1 MIPPGAGQR
10 YTTDN
15 PPVYTL
21 PPVIT
26 SIDYSPDGKLLAVA
40 GFHEVLLHKADGSGL
55 KARLVGLSE
64 RIESVRFSPD
74 GTRLAVTGGNPG
86 RMGEVQVWNIENE
99 SLSMSHPV
107 TFDTIY
113 GASWSP
119 DGKAIAFGCGDNTV
133 RAIDA
138 KTGEQIFFQGA
149 HNDWVL
155 GTAYDVE
162 GKHIISVGRDM
173 TAKLTVFEDSRFI
186 DNITSITPRALK
198 GGIAAIDRHPEH
210 EHILVGGADG
220 APQLFRIFRQTK
232 RVIGDNANL
241 LRKFPKCA
249 DVSLM
254 CVLIRPAPP
263 SPLAVA
269 SMAPAKS

>member
-1 MIPPGAGQR
+1 MCIR
-10 YTTDN
+10 DS
-15 PPVYTL
+15 VYTL

-74 GTRLAVTGGNPG
+74 GTRLAVTGGKPG
-86 RMGEVQVWNIENE
+86 RMGEVQVWNVESE

-107 TFDTIY
+107 TFDTVY

-220 APQLFRIFRQTK
+220 APQLFRIFRQT
-232 RVIGDNANL
+232 
-241 LRKFPKCA
+241 
-249 DVSLM
+249 
-254 CVLIRPAPP
+254 
-263 SPLAVA
+263 
-269 SMAPAKS
+269 